1 MGAAESRPA
10 AEFRAE
16 AFNSAA
22 ERPIE
27 VLMEAARADLQDGD
41 SQVSLV
47 LVADD
52 DEDIRSLVALRLRR
66 AGYEVVTAA
75 NGEEALAL
83 AHEHEP
89 DLLLLDVSMPR
100 LDGYAVCRQVQALG
114 PTAPPVIFL
123 TARTHAAGLL
133 EGFDAGASDYVMKP
147 FRPDELLAR
156 VQAVLRTKAL
166 RDAYADDATTDALTG
181 LLNRRGLETR
191 AAEAIAIARRHGRPL
206 GCLIVDLD
214 HFKAINDTYG
224 HAAGDRCLQE
234 TAHRLRSNLRAS
246 DIVARYGGEEFLLL
260 LPEAD
265 HAGALAVAE
274 KIRGVVAETPVEV
287 ETERGSTAIRLQ
299 ASVGLASWEESMT
312 DLATLYAAADRALY
326 EAKRAGRN
334 RVAAASDLP

>member
-22 ERPIE
+22 ERPIK

-166 RDAYADDATTDALTG
+166 RDAYAHDATTDALTG

-191 AAEAIAIARRHGRPL
+191 AAEAIAIAHRHGRPL
-206 GCLIVDLD
+206 ACLIIDLD
-214 HFKAINDTYG
+214 HFKTINDTYG
-224 HAAGDRCLQE
+224 HAAGDRSLRE
-234 TAHRLRSNLRAS
+234 AAHRIRSNLRAS

-260 LPEAD
+260 LPETD
-265 HAGALAVAE
+265 EAGAVAVAE
-274 KIRGVVAETPVEV
+274 KARTVLAEALVDV
-287 ETERGSTAIRLQ
+287 ETEQGPAAITLQ
-299 ASVGLASWEESMT
+299 ASVGIASWEATMK
-312 DLATLYAAADRALY
+312 DLSTLYAAADRALY
-326 EAKRAGRN
+326 EAKRTGRN
-334 RVAAASDLP
+334 RIVVASDLP